1 MLLSTEKKPLLVR
14 INVVRRDALAL
25 VLILLTSLCLSMSL
39 PAKADFKTIVVPD
52 DYPTLQDAINS
63 AKEGDTIFIRKGT
76 YEEPLNHTLEINK
89 TLSILGENTKN
100 TIIKLYP
107 AYNITWILTQSF
119 YEIANAA
126 TIVANDVKLLNLTIV
141 ANPAGNV
148 SITGDRT
155 QLLGNNVTSKIS
167 IEGSY
172 CNVTENILRDGLNLQ
187 GSSNKIA
194 RNHAGTIYLNSGETN
209 EICNNTCYSIDLSSS
224 HKNIISGNKLE
235 TTSYGYDAI
244 SLSSSNNNVIYT
256 NTVSGFNRGLSLFF
270 SSGNLVIANTITD
283 ADTAIKLGG
292 SHNNTFYLNNFVDKK
307 YWSDGYVEDDFTDP
321 WFRYT
326 YPNAT
331 VSSNFWDNGS
341 LGNHWD
347 NYNGSDINHD
357 GIGETPYTIKIVV
370 RYFEDS
376 EEEVVCGEDNFPLMS
391 RVDINSVNID
401 LPQQSASPDP
411 SQEPPPET
419 DESFT
424 TILVLATAST
434 LVIVAIATFVYF
446 KKRKH

>member
-1 MLLSTEKKPLLVR
+1 MGKTAALLLV
-14 INVVRRDALAL
+14 L
-25 VLILLTSLCLSMSL
+25 VWLTASYIVMPL

-209 EICNNTCYSIDLSSS
+209 VICNNTCYSIDLSSS

-307 YWSDGYVEDDFTDP
+307 YWSDGYVEDDLYLPECYGLKQFLGQWVT
-321 WFRYT
+321 RQ
-326 YPNAT
+326 
-331 VSSNFWDNGS
+331 S
-341 LGNHWD
+341 LGQLQWLRHKSRWHRRNAVH
-347 NYNGSDINHD
+347 NKNCS
-357 GIGETPYTIKIVV
+357 KI
-370 RYFEDS
+370 F
-376 EEEVVCGEDNFPLMS
+376 
-391 RVDINSVNID
+391 
-401 LPQQSASPDP
+401 
-411 SQEPPPET
+411 
-419 DESFT
+419 
-424 TILVLATAST
+424 
-434 LVIVAIATFVYF
+434 
-446 KKRKH
+446 